1 MYPLVLTLHSLVRW
15 AIVIVGIV
23 AIVRAFMGWRGG
35 KPWAQLDD
43 RLGLAFTSV
52 MDLNLLLGLLLYFV
66 LSPITT
72 GALRDM
78 GAAMGNSAL
87 RYFAVEHILIMII
100 AVVVA
105 HIGRSRSKK
114 AATDTGKHKQA
125 AIFFTAAMVLVLL
138 AIPWPFLSAGAGR
151 GWF

>member
-1 MYPLVLTLHSLVRW
+1 MYELVLTLHSLVRW
-15 AIVIVGIV
+15 AIVIVGVV

-43 RLGLAFTSV
+43 RLGLGFTSV

-66 LSPITT
+66 LSDITT
-72 GALRDM
+72 GAFRDM
-78 GAAMGNSAL
+78 GAAMGNSVT
-87 RYFAVEHILIMII
+87 RFFAVEHFLVMLI

-105 HIGRSRSKK
+105 HVGRSRSKK
-114 AATDTGKHKQA
+114 AASDIGKFKQA
-125 AIFFTAAMVLVLL
+125 AIFFTISLVLVLL
-138 AIPWPFLSAGAGR
+138 AIPWPFMDIHAWR

>member
-43 RLGLAFTSV
+43 RLGLAFTSI
-52 MDLNLLLGLLLYFV
+52 MDLNLLLGLLLYVV

-72 GALRDM
+72 GAFKDM
-78 GAAMGNSAL
+78 GAAMGNSSV
-87 RYFAVEHILIMII
+87 RFFAVEHILVMII

-114 AATDTGKHKQA
+114 AANDTGKHKQA

-138 AIPWPFLSAGAGR
+138 AIPWPFLSTGAGR

>member
-15 AIVIVGIV
+15 AIVIVGLIAV
-23 AIVRAFMGWRGG
+23 VRAWIGWRGG

-43 RLGLAFTSV
+43 RLGLIFTSV
-52 MDLNLLLGLLLYFV
+52 LDLNLLLGLLLYFV

-72 GALRDM
+72 DAFKDM
-78 GAAMGNSAL
+78 GAAMGNGAT
-87 RYFAVEHILIMII
+87 RFFAVEHILFMII

-114 AATDTGKHKQA
+114 AVSDAGKHKQA

-138 AIPWPFLSAGAGR
+138 AIPWPFLSTGAGR